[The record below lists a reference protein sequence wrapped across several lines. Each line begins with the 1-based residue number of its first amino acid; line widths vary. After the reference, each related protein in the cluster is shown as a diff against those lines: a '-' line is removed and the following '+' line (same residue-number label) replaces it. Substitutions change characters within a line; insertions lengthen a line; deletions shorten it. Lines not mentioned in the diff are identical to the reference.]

1 MLLIIPVIAGVLLF
15 FLLLAIQMPEKHE
28 PLPLRKIMLEV
39 IILLGLYL
47 ALVSEVLSLLAA
59 LTTAGILVA
68 WTLPI
73 ICLLA
78 LNVRTHRI
86 TRGWQLL
93 RASRPHLTGQDVFFA
108 GTIGIVLIFTFL
120 VGVLS
125 PPNNFDS
132 LLYHLPRVAHW
143 FQSGSLGHHAT
154 AYINQLSYPI
164 WSEEAILQIW
174 LLTNSDA
181 LSFLVQWLA
190 LIGGLMG
197 VTLIVKELGGDRQAQ
212 WLSAFFAA
220 SLPAVLLQSSSTQN
234 DIITAFW
241 FTGLLL
247 FLLMAVK
254 RPLSALEY
262 LCFSGC
268 LALGML
274 TKATFYPYAFIL
286 LIVFSILVIRRT
298 GWKKGL
304 QVLLII
310 AAFCVLVNA
319 GYWGRNLLTFGNPF
333 GSQTMVGANV
343 SQSFGIGSLLNPIR
357 NIALNL
363 VTPSDPRNHQ
373 FLGWL
378 FSPGEQDHNG
388 YPAYWVVFSW
398 NDEDYAGNPL
408 QVLLLGLTLIGLLI
422 NRKRVAR
429 TTWSYL
435 GLVLLSYCSL
445 CYVLQ
450 YNPYFVRY
458 EIPFFLASAPLFGLV
473 FRNWL
478 KDNRLM
484 ALAVLLLFVSGLP
497 WLLIN
502 KTRPLIALRDHPEP
516 LALKATWVT
525 GNTAGSILLEPRS
538 TAFFARA
545 QQNREAYLQM
555 AEVIDRSGCRNIGL
569 RIDSSDPEY
578 PFWWILGAPFS
589 AYRLESIFAFPEAE
603 RYLEDDLKTCAVI
616 CTICQEQ
623 PNWSGFDLVGRYDN
637 AFLYFKE

>member
-1 MLLIIPVIAGVLLF
+1 MLLIIPVIAGGLL
-15 FLLLAIQMPEKHE
+15 FLLLLVLQKPEKHE
-28 PLPLRKIMLEV
+28 PVPLRKIMIEA
-39 IILLGLYL
+39 IILQGVYL
-47 ALVSEVLSLLAA
+47 ALASETLSLLDA

-68 WTLPI
+68 WILPV

-78 LNVRTHRI
+78 VNVRTQHV

-93 RASRPHLTGQDVFFA
+93 RASWPKLTGQDIFFA
-108 GTIGIVLIFTFL
+108 SLIGIILILTFL

-125 PPNNFDS
+125 PPNNYDS

-143 FQSGSLGHHAT
+143 FQSGSLDHHAT

-164 WSEEAILQIW
+164 WSEEAILHLW
-174 LLTNSDA
+174 FLTNSDS

-190 LIGGLMG
+190 LIGGLMS
-197 VTLIVKELGGDRQAQ
+197 VSLIAKELGGDRQAQ
-212 WLSAFFAA
+212 WLSVFFTA
-220 SLPAVLLQSSSTQN
+220 SLPTALLQSSGTQN

-247 FLLMAVK
+247 FILMSVK
-254 RPLSALEY
+254 RPLSTLEY
-262 LCFSGC
+262 LCFSGS

-286 LIVFSILVIRRT
+286 LIVFSILILRKT

-304 QVLLII
+304 LILLII
-310 AAFCVLVNA
+310 TAFCMLVNA
-319 GYWGRNLLTFGNPF
+319 GYWGRNLLTFGSPF
-333 GSQTMVGANV
+333 GSQEMIGANV
-343 SQSFGIGSLLNPIR
+343 SQSFGLGSVLNPIR

-378 FSPGEQDHNG
+378 FSPGELTHNG
-388 YPAYWVVFSW
+388 YPSYWVIFSW

-408 QVLLLGLTLIGLLI
+408 QVLLLSLTVIGFLIF
-422 NRKRVAR
+422 RKRVER
-429 TTWSYL
+429 TTWLYL
-435 GLVLLSYCSL
+435 GLVILSYCSL

-473 FRNWL
+473 FRKWL
-478 KDNRLM
+478 NSKQLM
-484 ALAVLLLFVSGLP
+484 ALAVLLLFVAGLP

-516 LALKATWVT
+516 LALMANWLT
-525 GNTAGSILLEPRS
+525 GNTAGTILLEPRS
-538 TAFFARA
+538 TTFFARL
-545 QQNREAYLQM
+545 QGSREPYLQM
-555 AEVIDRSGCRNIGL
+555 ADEIQRSGCRDIGL

-589 AYRLESIFAFPEAE
+589 GYRLESIFAFPESE
-603 RYLEDDLKTCAVI
+603 RYLEDDFQACAVI

-623 PNWSGFDLVGRYDN
+623 LKWSGLDLVGKYDN
-637 AFLYFKE
+637 AFLYTDH

>member
-1 MLLIIPVIAGVLLF
+1 MLLIIPVIAGWFL
-15 FLLLAIQMPEKHE
+15 FLLLLALQE
-28 PLPLRKIMLEV
+28 PGRDEPVPLRKLMLEA

-47 ALVSEVLSLLAA
+47 ALASEALSLLSA
-59 LTTAGILVA
+59 LTPAGILVA
-68 WTLPI
+68 WTLPV
-73 ICLLA
+73 ICLLVV
-78 LNVRTHRI
+78 NVRTHLI

-93 RASRPHLTGQDVFFA
+93 RVSRPILTGQDVFFA
-108 GTIGIVLIFTFL
+108 WLIGIVLILTFL

-125 PPNNFDS
+125 PPNNVDS

-143 FQSGSLGHHAT
+143 FQSGSLEHHAT

-164 WSEEAILQIW
+164 WSEEAILHIW

-197 VTLIVKELGGDRQAQ
+197 VSLIAKELGSDRQAQ
-212 WLSAFFAA
+212 WLSVFFAA
-220 SLPAVLLQSSSTQN
+220 SLPAALLQSSSTQN

-241 FTGLLL
+241 FIGLLL
-247 FLLMAVK
+247 FILYAIK
-254 RPLSALEY
+254 RPLSPLEY
-262 LCFSGC
+262 LCFAGC

-286 LIVFSILVIRRT
+286 LIVFTILVLRKA
-298 GWKKGL
+298 GWKRCL
-304 QVLLII
+304 LILLII
-310 AAFCVLVNA
+310 AAICVLVNA
-319 GYWGRNLLTFGNPF
+319 GYWGRNWITFGNPF
-333 GSQTMVGANV
+333 GSQEMIGANV
-343 SQSFGIGSLLNPIR
+343 SQSFGIGTLLNPIR

-378 FSPGEQDHNG
+378 FSPGEQAQDG
-388 YPAYWVVFSW
+388 YPAYWVIFSW

-408 QVLLLGLTLIGLLI
+408 QTLLLGFTLIGLLI
-422 NRKRVAR
+422 NRRGVDR

-435 GLVLLSYCSL
+435 GLVLLGYFSL

-473 FRNWL
+473 FRRWL
-478 KDNRLM
+478 TDKRL
-484 ALAVLLLFVSGLP
+484 LTVVVFLLFVTGIP

-525 GNTAGSILLEPRS
+525 GNTAGTILLEPRS
-538 TAFFARA
+538 TAFFAR
-545 QQNREAYLQM
+545 QQGSREPYLQM
-555 AEVIDRSGCRNIGL
+555 AGEIQRSGCRDIGL
-569 RIDSSDPEY
+569 RIDSSDLEY

-589 AYRLESIFAFPEAE
+589 GYRLESIFAFPEAE
-603 RYLEDDLKTCAVI
+603 RYLQDDFQPCAVI
-616 CTICQEQ
+616 CTICDDQRE
-623 PNWSGFDLVGRYDN
+623 WSGLDLVGKYDN
-637 AFLYFKE
+637 ARLYLNP